1 MNVLGIIPARGG
13 SKRVLNKNT
22 RDLAGKPLISYTIE
36 SALKSNRIDRLIV
49 STDDREIANVA
60 DKYGV
65 EVPFLRPDHL
75 AKDDTPDQPVFQH
88 ALKMLKKQDGY
99 EPDIVLNL
107 RPTTPLKTS
116 YTIDK
121 VIKKIKEKNADIVRT
136 MSPVEGVN
144 HPYWMYKRSNDGQ
157 ATSFMMEVNIDIY
170 YQSQLLPKV
179 FRINGVVD
187 AYSYL
192 TVMNGNILRG
202 ENMYSIITP
211 DEESVDI
218 DTEFDFT
225 ICEALINNVRNKK
238 INDKQKS
245 KPYENKNN

>member
-1 MNVLGIIPARGG
+1 MSNHSPPFAAK
-13 SKRVLNKNT
+13 SSFNT
-22 RDLAGKPLISYTIE
+22 L
-36 SALKSNRIDRLIV
+36 SAAASPPDVHQCSTSIFGTADT
-49 STDDREIANVA
+49 TDDREIANVA

-157 ATSFMMEVNIDIY
+157 ATSFMMEVN
-170 YQSQLLPKV
+170 
-179 FRINGVVD
+179 
-187 AYSYL
+187 
-192 TVMNGNILRG
+192 T
-202 ENMYSIITP
+202 
-211 DEESVDI
+211 
-218 DTEFDFT
+218 
-225 ICEALINNVRNKK
+225 
-238 INDKQKS
+238 
-245 KPYENKNN
+245 